1 MKIFGSIN
9 KWVVSHAKKLDVSGL
24 PLFVVYL
31 VLLYA
36 AASFFLFIIAWVCK
50 WLLGHSPDLQVYIE
64 YLKVLTAPQTV
75 AFVAFILKMLIDKDS
90 NGIPDAAEKELEE
103 NDK

>member
-1 MKIFGSIN
+1 MKILTGIN
-9 KWVVSHAKKLDVSGL
+9 KWVASHAKKLDVRGL

-36 AASFFLFIIAWVCK
+36 AASFLLFIIAWVCK
-50 WLLGHSPDLQVYIE
+50 WLLGHSPDLQVYID

-75 AFVAFILKMLIDKDS
+75 AFVAFILKMLIDKDCD
-90 NGIPDAAEKELEE
+90 GVPDAVEKELE
-103 NDK
+103 DKGK

>member
-1 MKIFGSIN
+1 MKIFDKLN
-9 KWVVSHAKKLDVSGL
+9 KWVASHAKKLDVRGR

-36 AASFFLFIIAWVCK
+36 AASFLLFIIAWVCK

-75 AFVAFILKMLIDKDS
+75 AFIAFILKMLIDKDG
-90 NGIPDAAEKELEE
+90 NGIPDEVEKEIE
-103 NDK
+103 KG